1 MTAGALGA
9 APASAAADTGTE
21 LAMAVL
27 EGLGAFEDGDMA
39 SSETITRGEFA
50 RLLAYALGKGA
61 EVSTYERRTMYAD
74 VPAGSENAGYINLVS
89 SEGVFTGN
97 GDGTF
102 SPDDGITYASA
113 VTAAIRMVGYTSA

>member
-1 MTAGALGA
+1 MKRKLTTFVLALAITAGALGA

-50 RLLAYALGKGA
+50 RLLAYAIGKGA

-74 VPAGSENAGYINLVS
+74 VPAGSENAG
-89 SEGVFTGN
+89 
-97 GDGTF
+97 
-102 SPDDGITYASA
+102 
-113 VTAAIRMVGYTSA
+113 